1 MELALKTA
9 EDIDQLR
16 NGYRPVAHRGAILFF
31 LLSDIAAVNPMY
43 QYSLAS
49 YLEVFAFSLRKALP
63 DIIVKKRLRNII
75 ATLTNN
81 VYEYGCTG
89 ESV

>member
-1 MELALKTA
+1 MA
-9 EDIDQLR
+9 
-16 NGYRPVAHRGAILFF
+16 V
-31 LLSDIAAVNPMY
+31 VNPMY

-75 ATLTNN
+75 TTLTNN

-89 ESV
+89 KWIQLLLVVKFFKS

>member
-1 MELALKTA
+1 M
-9 EDIDQLR
+9 
-16 NGYRPVAHRGAILFF
+16 
-31 LLSDIAAVNPMY
+31 AAVNPMY

-75 ATLTNN
+75 VTLTNN

-89 ESV
+89 K